1 MKKNIFLIGICA
13 IIIMMPALGALTL
26 QENDCKK
33 NNLKKDVISKFS
45 KPSVDEY
52 DGTILGGLGVI
63 YKEDEE
69 WDYDIYSYIVGVY
82 KNKGNRKTIYCNIYN
97 LDKEKT
103 GTLRANCGRSIIIGL
118 IKNLEEDNA
127 PIIGLL
133 FERGEKFAGRI
144 MSLFGPA
151 PHIWGKYDST

>member
-26 QENDCKK
+26 QENDYKK
-33 NNLKKDVISKFS
+33 NYVKKDIISELS

-52 DGTILGGLGVI
+52 DGTILGGMGLI

-69 WDYDIYSYIVGVY
+69 WDYDIYSYLVGVY
-82 KNKGNRKTIYCNIYN
+82 KNKGNHKTIYCNIYN

-103 GTLRANCGRSIIIGL
+103 GTLRANCGRSIIIGS

-127 PIIGLL
+127 PIIGFL

-151 PHIWGKYDST
+151 PHIWGKYSAS